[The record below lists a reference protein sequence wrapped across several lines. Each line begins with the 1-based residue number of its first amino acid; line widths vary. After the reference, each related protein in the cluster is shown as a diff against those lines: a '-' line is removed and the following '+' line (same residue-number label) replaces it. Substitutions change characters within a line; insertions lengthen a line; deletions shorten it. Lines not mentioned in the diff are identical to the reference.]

1 MDQVNEE
8 LERVNSLAEENDHLI
23 PINEFNIIF
32 KSYSEKLYNEK
43 YLFYYDSEWRQKG
56 GRPFSIGNLLGN
68 MGTGKQRA
76 LIIAFDLAYLT
87 FSNKKG

>member
-23 PINEFNIIF
+23 PINEFNIILKVIPKNYIMKNIYF
-32 KSYSEKLYNEK
+32 IMIVSGDK
-43 YLFYYDSEWRQKG
+43 KG

-76 LIIAFDLAYLT
+76 YNCF
-87 FSNKKG
+87 